1 MWRVHVE
8 FGPSLIAFQR
18 WSPFGDVSMKRPL
31 FSLPRSLF
39 ALLVLVLI
47 AACATSPRV
56 STDMDPRAD
65 LSRYRSYGFHEPV
78 AMEQSGYTTYLTE
91 QIRTSIRRQ
100 MDARGY
106 TFDPVNPDIRV
117 NFQGI
122 VRERTDV
129 YSFPRSD
136 FGYFYNYRAHRYVGY
151 PLWYDQTQVQ
161 TYAEGTLTID
171 LVDAARNHLVWT
183 GSAIGRVV
191 QRTPQERVIAA
202 DQAIASIFARFP
214 YTAGLVP
221 RPG

>member
-1 MWRVHVE
+1 
-8 FGPSLIAFQR
+8 
-18 WSPFGDVSMKRPL
+18 MK
-31 FSLPRSLF
+31 STLPRANLARWLL

-47 AACATSPRV
+47 SACATSPRV

-65 LSRYRSYGFHEPV
+65 LSRYQSYAFYEPL
-78 AMEQSGYTTYLTE
+78 AMEESGYSTYLTE

-106 TFDPVNPDIRV
+106 RFDPVNPDLRV

-151 PLWYDQTQVQ
+151 PIWYDQTQIR
-161 TYAEGTLTID
+161 TYTEGTLTVD
-171 LVDAARNHLVWT
+171 LVDAQRNHLVWT

-191 QRTPQERVIAA
+191 QRTPQERLIAA

-214 YTAGLVP
+214 YTAGAAP
-221 RPG
+221 RPL